1 MALFRTNQ
9 ARHNLNDWLAQDPGR
24 GSNSYGTAL
33 QSALANAAARKTP
46 AQRYNTGADPN
57 VAASR
62 ENYRLMAQ
70 RAADTAA
77 AQTEALSGGYGADYA
92 ASAAE
97 QGRQLLMEGQHDNEY
112 ALRQLALQGYAAEND
127 RASAQTDALLAAQQL
142 EQNANQMAM
151 ERYQA
156 QRDFLTGEVQQ
167 AQTEQDNFW
176 DQLVNGLMWAA
187 NVALQTYDNYKGYS
201 QWQQEYDL
209 AVRQYED
216 ELARQTMLDARDEER
231 YRDEQALI
239 KEQWDAELA
248 DQEWNRSITERKLA
262 LDELAYQD
270 DHAYTAAQIANMG
283 RSRSSGGSSSG
294 GLDYGDAIALLEGY
308 SKAYMTDD
316 PTVAVYDALL
326 GSMGLSP
333 SSYGS
338 TSTGAAP
345 AASTGGNTT
354 GVGQGISGLDY
365 TSYAREMRAKGYS
378 IPEIKEQFDAMRG
391 NNTITSNMPTQADA
405 AYVLA
410 MANPNLTDEEIYR
423 ILNGG

>member
-9 ARHNLNDWLAQDPGR
+9 ARQNLNDWLAQDPGR
-24 GSNSYGTAL
+24 GSNSYGAAL

-127 RASAQTDALLAAQQL
+127 QASAQTDALLAAQQL
-142 EQNANQMAM
+142 EQNVNQMAM
-151 ERYQA
+151 ERFQA

-176 DQLVNGLMWAA
+176 NQLVNGLMWAA

-231 YRDEQALI
+231 YQAEQAFL

-248 DQEWNRSITERKLA
+248 DQEWNRSITARKLA
-262 LDELAYQD
+262 LDELASQD
-270 DHAYTAAQIANMG
+270 DHAYTQAQIANMG
-283 RSRSSGGSSSG
+283 RSRSSGGSGGGGSG
-294 GLDYGDAIALLEGY
+294 MDYGDIIDLLTGY
-308 SKAYMTDD
+308 TDASLSGQD
-316 PTVAVYDALL
+316 DVAAVYDAIL
-326 GSMGLSP
+326 GSAGLNP
-333 SSYGS
+333 SRFAS
-338 TSTGAAP
+338 TSTAP
-345 AASTGGNTT
+345 IGS
-354 GVGQGISGLDY
+354 VY
-365 TSYAREMRAKGYS
+365 
-378 IPEIKEQFDAMRG
+378 
-391 NNTITSNMPTQADA
+391 DA
-405 AYVLA
+405 ADLA
-410 MANPNLTDEEIYR
+410 RKEYNLTWDGTYR
-423 ILNGG
+423 YLLDAGYDQDDIDRAMYEMQSLWG

>member
-9 ARHNLNDWLAQDPGR
+9 ARQNLNDWLAQDPGR
-24 GSNSYGTAL
+24 GSNSYGAAL

-127 RASAQTDALLAAQQL
+127 QASAQTDALLAAQQL
-142 EQNANQMAM
+142 EQNVNQMAM
-151 ERYQA
+151 ERFQA

-176 DQLVNGLMWAA
+176 NQLVNGLMWAA

-201 QWQQEYDL
+201 QQQWENEFAMQQWEAEQAQQALLNQRYDTEYADSR
-209 AVRQYED
+209 ADV
-216 ELARQTMLDARDEER
+216 AW
-231 YRDEQALI
+231 EQALA
-239 KEQWDAELA
+239 EQQYRDSRA
-248 DQEWNRSITERKLA
+248 DTAWEQGITEQQLA
-262 LDELAYQD
+262 LDSALTQ
-270 DHAYTAAQIANMG
+270 AQIANYG
-283 RSRSSGGSSSG
+283 RSRSSGGSGS
-294 GLDYGDAIALLEGY
+294 GLDFNDLDAVVQRYANAKLI
-308 SKAYMTDD
+308 DD
-316 PTVAVYDALL
+316 EYQKSV
-326 GSMGLSP
+326 
-333 SSYGS
+333 YGS
-338 TSTGAAP
+338 ILAGMGYDPSGFGGTSTGAAP

-365 TSYAREMRAKGYS
+365 TSYAREMRSRGYT

-391 NNTITSNMPTQADA
+391 NNTITSNVPTQSDA
-405 AYVLA
+405 AYYLA
-410 MANPNLTDEEIYR
+410 MQGYDEDEIYK

>member
-9 ARHNLNDWLAQDPGR
+9 ARQNLNDWLAQDPGR
-24 GSNSYGTAL
+24 GSNSYGAAL

-127 RASAQTDALLAAQQL
+127 QASAQTDALLAAQQL

-151 ERYQA
+151 ERFQA

-176 DQLVNGLMWAA
+176 NQLVNGLMWAA

-216 ELARQTMLDARDEER
+216 DLARQTMLDARDEER
-231 YRDEQALI
+231 YQAEQAFL

-248 DQEWNRSITERKLA
+248 QQEWERGITEQQLA
-262 LDELAYQD
+262 D
-270 DHAYTAAQIANMG
+270 DHALTQAQIANYG

-294 GLDYGDAIALLEGY
+294 GSGMDYGDIIDLLTGY
-308 SKAYMTDD
+308 TDASLSGQD
-316 PTVAVYDALL
+316 DVAAVYDAIL
-326 GSMGLSP
+326 GSAGLNP
-333 SSYGS
+333 SRFAS
-338 TSTGAAP
+338 TSAAP
-345 AASTGGNTT
+345 ASASVSSTGPLLMSS
-354 GVGQGISGLDY
+354 QYMEDMLLDAAA
-365 TSYAREMRAKGYS
+365 SSMMQQGYS
-378 IPEIKEQFDAMRG
+378 DDEILRR
-391 NNTITSNMPTQADA
+391 
-405 AYVLA
+405 L
-410 MANPNLTDEEIYR
+410 
-423 ILNGG
+423 GGY

>member
-9 ARHNLNDWLAQDPGR
+9 ARQDLNDWLAQDPGR
-24 GSNSYGTAL
+24 GSNSYGAAL

-57 VAASR
+57 VAANR

-127 RASAQTDALLAAQQL
+127 QANAQTDALLAAQQL

-176 DQLVNGLMWAA
+176 NQLVNGLMWAA

-216 ELARQTMLDARDEER
+216 DLARQTMLDARDEER
-231 YRDEQALI
+231 YQAEQAFL

-248 DQEWNRSITERKLA
+248 DQEWNRSITARKLA
-262 LDELAYQD
+262 LDELASQD
-270 DHAYTAAQIANMG
+270 DHAYTQAQIANMG
-283 RSRSSGGSSSG
+283 RSRSSGGSGGGTGYDYSMSDLQKAISG
-294 GLDYGDAIALLEGY
+294 YQDA
-308 SKAYMTDD
+308 K
-316 PTVAVYDALL
+316 LL
-326 GSMGLSP
+326 GDEAAMQMWASEAARMGYPQYLQGL
-333 SSYGS
+333 GS
-338 TSTGAAP
+338 GRAAP
-345 AASTGGNTT
+345 ASASVSSTGPLLMSS
-354 GVGQGISGLDY
+354 QYMEDMLLDAAA
-365 TSYAREMRAKGYS
+365 SSMVQQGYS
-378 IPEIKEQFDAMRG
+378 DDEILRR
-391 NNTITSNMPTQADA
+391 
-405 AYVLA
+405 L
-410 MANPNLTDEEIYR
+410 
-423 ILNGG
+423 GGY

>member
-9 ARHNLNDWLAQDPGR
+9 ARQNLTDWLQQDPGR
-24 GSNSYGTAL
+24 GQDSYSA
-33 QSALANAAARKTP
+33 QISAALANAAARKTP

-57 VAASR
+57 VAANR

-127 RASAQTDALLAAQQL
+127 QASAQTDALLAAQQL

-201 QWQQEYDL
+201 QQQWENEF
-209 AVRQYED
+209 AERQYED

-231 YRDEQALI
+231 YQAEQALI

-248 DQEWNRSITERKLA
+248 DQEWNRSITARKMA
-262 LDELAYQD
+262 LDEMAYRD
-270 DHAYTAAQIANMG
+270 DHAYTQAQIANMG
-283 RSRSSGGSSSG
+283 RSRSSGGSGSSYSSSATLTPSNLEKLVSG
-294 GLDYGDAIALLEGY
+294 YQESMALGDTASAGIYA
-308 SKAYMTDD
+308 
-316 PTVAVYDALL
+316 DALA
-326 GSMGLSP
+326 
-333 SSYGS
+333 SYGYNL
-338 TSTGAAP
+338 
-345 AASTGGNTT
+345 GGNT
-354 GVGQGISGLDY
+354 QSAPALDLSSGLSLARSGIQRGWSASEIAESLIDY
-365 TSYAREMRAKGYS
+365 GFSDD
-378 IPEIKEQFDAMRG
+378 EIAQIMNR
-391 NNTITSNMPTQADA
+391 
-405 AYVLA
+405 V
-410 MANPNLTDEEIYR
+410 R
-423 ILNGG
+423 

>member
-9 ARHNLNDWLAQDPGR
+9 ARQDLNDWLAQDPGR
-24 GSNSYGTAL
+24 SSNSYGAAL

-127 RASAQTDALLAAQQL
+127 QASAQTDALLAAQQL

-151 ERYQA
+151 ERFQA

-216 ELARQTMLDARDEER
+216 DLARQTMLDARDEER
-231 YRDEQALI
+231 YQAEQAFL

-248 DQEWNRSITERKLA
+248 DQEWNRSITARKLA
-262 LDELAYQD
+262 LDEMAYQD
-270 DHAYTAAQIANMG
+270 DHAYTQAQIANMG
-283 RSRSSGGSSSG
+283 RSRSSGGGGSSYSSSATLTPSNLEKLVSG
-294 GLDYGDAIALLEGY
+294 YQESMALGDTASAGIYA
-308 SKAYMTDD
+308 
-316 PTVAVYDALL
+316 DALA
-326 GSMGLSP
+326 
-333 SSYGS
+333 SYGYNL
-338 TSTGAAP
+338 
-345 AASTGGNTT
+345 GGNT
-354 GVGQGISGLDY
+354 QSAPALDLSSGLSLARSGIQRGWSASEIAESLIDY
-365 TSYAREMRAKGYS
+365 GFSDD
-378 IPEIKEQFDAMRG
+378 EIAQIMNR
-391 NNTITSNMPTQADA
+391 
-405 AYVLA
+405 V
-410 MANPNLTDEEIYR
+410 R
-423 ILNGG
+423 

>member
-9 ARHNLNDWLAQDPGR
+9 ARQNLNDWLAQDPGR

-46 AQRYNTGADPN
+46 AQRYSTGADPN

-151 ERYQA
+151 ERFQA

-176 DQLVNGLMWAA
+176 NQLVNGLMWAA

-248 DQEWNRSITERKLA
+248 DQEWNRSIAERKLA

-283 RSRSSGGSSSG
+283 RSRSSGGGGSGSSYSGSMALTPSNLEKLVSGYQESMALGDTASAGIYADALASYGYNLGGSAQSVPAIDLSSG
-294 GLDYGDAIALLEGY
+294 MSLARSGIQRGWSASEIAESLIDYGF
-308 SKAYMTDD
+308 S
-316 PTVAVYDALL
+316 
-326 GSMGLSP
+326 
-333 SSYGS
+333 
-338 TSTGAAP
+338 
-345 AASTGGNTT
+345 
-354 GVGQGISGLDY
+354 
-365 TSYAREMRAKGYS
+365 
-378 IPEIKEQFDAMRG
+378 
-391 NNTITSNMPTQADA
+391 
-405 AYVLA
+405 
-410 MANPNLTDEEIYR
+410 DEEIAQIMNQVR
-423 ILNGG
+423 

>member
-9 ARHNLNDWLAQDPGR
+9 ARQNLNDWLAQDPGR
-24 GSNSYGTAL
+24 GSNSYGAAL

-127 RASAQTDALLAAQQL
+127 QASAQTDALLAAQQL

-151 ERYQA
+151 ERFQA

-176 DQLVNGLMWAA
+176 NQLVNGLMWAA

-201 QWQQEYDL
+201 QQQWENEF
-209 AVRQYED
+209 VERQYAD
-216 ELARQTMLDARDEER
+216 QLAQQALENER
-231 YRDEQALI
+231 YNTEYADSRADVAWERALAEQQYKDSRADTAW
-239 KEQWDAELA
+239 EQG
-248 DQEWNRSITERKLA
+248 ITEQQLA
-262 LDELAYQD
+262 LDSALTQ
-270 DHAYTAAQIANMG
+270 AQIANYG
-283 RSRSSGGSSSG
+283 RSRSSGGGGSG
-294 GLDYGDAIALLEGY
+294 GSGMDYGDIVDLLTGY
-308 SKAYMTDD
+308 TDASLSGQD
-316 PTVAVYDALL
+316 DVAAVYDAIL
-326 GSMGLSP
+326 GSAGLNP
-333 SSYGS
+333 SRFAS
-338 TSTGAAP
+338 TSAAP
-345 AASTGGNTT
+345 ASASVSSTGPLLMSS
-354 GVGQGISGLDY
+354 QYMEDMLLDAAA
-365 TSYAREMRAKGYS
+365 SSMVQQGYS
-378 IPEIKEQFDAMRG
+378 DDEILRR
-391 NNTITSNMPTQADA
+391 
-405 AYVLA
+405 L
-410 MANPNLTDEEIYR
+410 
-423 ILNGG
+423 GGY